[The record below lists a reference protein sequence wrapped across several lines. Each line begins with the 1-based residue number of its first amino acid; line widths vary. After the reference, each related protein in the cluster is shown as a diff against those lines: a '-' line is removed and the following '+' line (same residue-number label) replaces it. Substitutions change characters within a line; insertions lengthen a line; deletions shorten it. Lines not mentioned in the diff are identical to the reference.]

1 MGMIALDSLHTQLAD
16 IVRRVD
22 DGETVVVTRHGR
34 PVFDIVPHDA
44 APRRGVDLDAGA
56 AFLKSRGIANP
67 FPFVATDFDA
77 PLSDEDLLSP
87 LE

>member
-1 MGMIALDSLHTQLAD
+1 MIALDSLHAQLAD

-44 APRRGVDLDAGA
+44 AQRTGLDLDAGA
-56 AFLKSRGIANP
+56 AFLAARGIVKP
-67 FPFVATDFDA
+67 FPFVASDFDA